1 MATGDSDLKRNM
13 QAFDQLKE
21 IVLLVNPEDASVL
34 ACNREACE
42 QLALAAADICC
53 RTLCDIRDDE
63 YDAHRWQQ
71 YVEAVRR
78 KAGGSSHH
86 WYLRAG
92 GEAFAV
98 EEMAQSVCWDGRER
112 LLISA
117 RDLTARASLG
127 NEEISDRE
135 PLLRFV
141 LDEATDGMWDWNV
154 VRDEVF
160 YSMPLKR
167 MLGYGPYEIDHN
179 LFTWKDSIHPDDQ
192 ERVGRLLDDYLNG
205 RTDRYEVEYR
215 LGKRQGGYLWI
226 HDRGLVTGRDE
237 NGRALR
243 VVGMVRNI
251 HERKQME
258 EQLLRMAT
266 VDELTGLLNRRAGYV
281 AFERLLRLADRD
293 KDDLSIA
300 LLDLDAF
307 KTIND
312 HYGHSV
318 GDLALAMTARVFSS
332 RIRASDVLMRWGGE
346 EFLLVMPHTAS
357 ADARQLV
364 DELRTTLASTPLE
377 TPDDSIHMTVSA
389 GLASRPQDGLDVGQ
403 LVHAADNALY
413 SAKSQGRNCVAASH

>member
-1 MATGDSDLKRNM
+1 M

-21 IVLLVNPEDASVL
+21 VVLIVNPEDASLL
-34 ACNREACE
+34 ACNREACD
-42 QLALAAADICC
+42 QLVLTAADIFDK
-53 RTLCDIRDDE
+53 TLCDIRDDE
-63 YDAHRWQQ
+63 YDAERWQQ
-71 YVEAVRR
+71 YVAAVRR
-78 KAGGSSHH
+78 KDGGSSHH

-92 GEAFAV
+92 GEAFPV
-98 EEMAQSVCWDGRER
+98 EEMAQSVYWDGREL

-135 PLLRFV
+135 PLLHFV

-167 MLGYGPYEIDHN
+167 MLGYGPYEIDHS

-192 ERVGRLLDDYLNG
+192 DRVGRLLDDYLNG
-205 RTDRYEVEYR
+205 RTDRYELEYR

-312 HYGHSV
+312 NYGHSV
-318 GDLALAMTARVFSS
+318 GDLALVMTARVFLS
-332 RIRASDVLMRWGGE
+332 RIRSPDVLMRWGGE
-346 EFLLVMPHTAS
+346 EFLLVMPHTGS
-357 ADARQLV
+357 AEARQLV

-377 TPDDSIHMTVSA
+377 TPDDCIHITVSA
-389 GLASRPQDGLDVGQ
+389 GLASRSQDGLDVGQ

-413 SAKSQGRNCVAASH
+413 SAKSQGRNRVAASH